1 MAQLYRTSCSDT
13 ALHRNG
19 CLLELRSSHVGF
31 ASSQHTHHSRTSEIA
46 EFHSPVM
53 ATTTSTITPGSSH
66 RNAGQTG
73 SQASSVTPV
82 GQHHDLQQA
91 NASSTASAL
100 QSPPSRVS
108 RPASPSSR
116 TSVSSASNLP
126 TDPIVRVDSTRFRRY
141 WGIVQTFVAWVAIAF
156 TIASFVRD
164 YLDITKDRDP
174 SPQESWQLQ
183 NDFRLSCEYDRRA
196 GLQSD
201 ACDVV
206 LSEPA
211 SPPPGIAKRALHE
224 RGVPHHLEL
233 AYKIPYASM
242 ALMVIATIVLPFAI
256 DKSCGQSREEQ
267 PVICWSKPS
276 STSIGEQPEVHTDP
290 SDSPSNQLS
299 RENERL
305 ERPGPPSRDKNVW
318 TIIIYALSVSPIF
331 LIYWVS

>member
-1 MAQLYRTSCSDT
+1 MQ
-13 ALHRNG
+13 
-19 CLLELRSSHVGF
+19 
-31 ASSQHTHHSRTSEIA
+31 
-46 EFHSPVM
+46 
-53 ATTTSTITPGSSH
+53 TI
-66 RNAGQTG
+66 
-73 SQASSVTPV
+73 
-82 GQHHDLQQA
+82 
-91 NASSTASAL
+91 
-100 QSPPSRVS
+100 
-108 RPASPSSR
+108 
-116 TSVSSASNLP
+116 
-126 TDPIVRVDSTRFRRY
+126 
-141 WGIVQTFVAWVAIAF
+141 VAWVAIAF

-233 AYKIPYASM
+233 AYKIPYPHL

-256 DKSCGQSREEQ
+256 DKFCGQSRKEQ

-276 STSIGEQPEVHTDP
+276 STSIGEQHEAHHEAHTDP
-290 SDSPSNQLS
+290 SDLPSNQLS

-305 ERPGPPSRDKNVW
+305 ERPGPPSRDKKAL
-318 TIIIYALSVSPIF
+318 TIMICALPVLPIF
-331 LIYWVS
+331 LIYCLVRYEKLVLDTYESRISTGMVFGSTLVFLTLLSVYTGAKKHEILAAAAAYVPIS